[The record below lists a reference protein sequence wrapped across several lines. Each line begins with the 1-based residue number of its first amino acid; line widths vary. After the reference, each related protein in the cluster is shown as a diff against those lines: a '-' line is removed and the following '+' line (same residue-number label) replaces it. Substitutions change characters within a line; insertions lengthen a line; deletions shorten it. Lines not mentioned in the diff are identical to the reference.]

1 MLSVASVKSS
11 SGAANYFA
19 KDDYYVGD
27 GPAELSEWGGKGAE
41 ALGLSGLVAK
51 DDFEKVLDGK
61 LPDDTVVNGNA
72 NRRSGIVLTF
82 SMPKSASLL
91 AQLGGDKRIL
101 DAQLAAVKATMAY
114 LEKHYA
120 QARDRSR
127 NANGEGV
134 VTGKLLYALFQHDT
148 SRALDPQGHIHVVIA
163 NLTQMAN
170 GAWQALR
177 NDPLWKNNTVIGAA
191 YHAAFREKLTGL
203 DAGELHVAAGSS
215 TILYLLPQI
224 VGAFRAAHP
233 DVRLTLHNVV
243 ASEGTDLLRED
254 AVDLV
259 VGTLLDVPADLSY
272 EGAYRFEQRLIA
284 PPGHPLLRKARL
296 ELADLAAHPLIL
308 PPKRQITWRLV
319 DLVLQQNRVPY
330 TVALEVS
337 GWDVI
342 KQYVAM
348 GMGVSI
354 VPSICLGE
362 NDGDRLAS
370 RSLAAFFPSRSY
382 GVVVRKGRVLSP
394 QARAFIALI
403 KPDLLAPREYD
414 QAGHSER

>member
-1 MLSVASVKSS
+1 MR
-11 SGAANYFA
+11 
-19 KDDYYVGD
+19 
-27 GPAELSEWGGKGAE
+27 
-41 ALGLSGLVAK
+41 
-51 DDFEKVLDGK
+51 
-61 LPDDTVVNGNA
+61 T
-72 NRRSGIVLTF
+72 
-82 SMPKSASLL
+82 SASPRFSYKSDRLKPL
-91 AQLGGDKRIL
+91 RAFCQTVRLGSVSR
-101 DAQLAAVKATMAY
+101 AA
-114 LEKHYA
+114 
-120 QARDRSR
+120 D
-127 NANGEGV
+127 
-134 VTGKLLYALFQHDT
+134 ALFVSQPAIT
-148 SRALDPQGHIHVVIA
+148 LQ
-163 NLTQMAN
+163 L
-170 GAWQALR
+170 QALERDLGMPLLER
-177 NDPLWKNNTVIGAA
+177 NGRRLAPTREGEVLFEMALPLVEQIDGLE
-191 YHAAFREKLTGL
+191 AAFRERVRGL
-203 DAGELHVAAGSS
+203 EAGELRIAANSS
-215 TILYLLPQI
+215 TILYLLPKI
-224 VGAFRAAHP
+224 VAAFRVQHP
-233 DVRLTLHNVV
+233 DVHLTLDNVV
-243 ASEGTDLLRED
+243 TSEGTDLLRED

-272 EGAYRFEQRLIA
+272 EAAYRFEQRLVA
-284 PPGHPLLRKARL
+284 PPGHPLLKKAQL
-296 ELADLAAHPLIL
+296 ELADLATYPLIL

-342 KQYVAM
+342 KKYVAM

>member
-1 MLSVASVKSS
+1 VA
-11 SGAANYFA
+11 
-19 KDDYYVGD
+19 
-27 GPAELSEWGGKGAE
+27 
-41 ALGLSGLVAK
+41 
-51 DDFEKVLDGK
+51 
-61 LPDDTVVNGNA
+61 GNA
-72 NRRSGIVLTF
+72 SPRFSYKSDRLKPLRAFCQTVRLGSVSRAADALFVSQPAITLQLQALERDLGVPLLERSGRRLTPTREGEVLYE
-82 SMPKSASLL
+82 
-91 AQLGGDKRIL
+91 
-101 DAQLAAVKATMAY
+101 MALPLVGQIDG
-114 LEKHYA
+114 LE
-120 QARDRSR
+120 
-127 NANGEGV
+127 
-134 VTGKLLYALFQHDT
+134 
-148 SRALDPQGHIHVVIA
+148 
-163 NLTQMAN
+163 
-170 GAWQALR
+170 
-177 NDPLWKNNTVIGAA
+177 
-191 YHAAFREKLTGL
+191 AAFRERVQGL
-203 DAGELHVAAGSS
+203 DAGELKIAANSS
-215 TILYLLPQI
+215 TILYLLPRI
-224 VGAFRAAHP
+224 VEAFRAHHP
-233 DVRLTLHNVV
+233 EVRLTLTNVV
-243 ASEGTDLLRED
+243 TSEGTDLLRED

-259 VGTLLDVPADLSY
+259 VGTVLDVPADLSY
-272 EGAYRFEQRLIA
+272 EAAYRFEQRLIA

-296 ELADLAAHPLIL
+296 ELADLAAYPLIL

-342 KQYVAM
+342 KQYVGM

>member
-1 MLSVASVKSS
+1 MAGSASPRFSYKSDRLKPLRAFCQTVRLGSVSR
-11 SGAANYFA
+11 AADALF
-19 KDDYYVGD
+19 VSQ
-27 GPAELSEWGGKGAE
+27 PAITLQLQ
-41 ALGLSGLVAK
+41 ALERDLGMPLLERNGRRLAPTREGEILYEMALPLVAQ
-51 DDFEKVLDGK
+51 LDG
-61 LPDDTVVNGNA
+61 
-72 NRRSGIVLTF
+72 
-82 SMPKSASLL
+82 
-91 AQLGGDKRIL
+91 
-101 DAQLAAVKATMAY
+101 
-114 LEKHYA
+114 LE
-120 QARDRSR
+120 
-127 NANGEGV
+127 
-134 VTGKLLYALFQHDT
+134 
-148 SRALDPQGHIHVVIA
+148 
-163 NLTQMAN
+163 
-170 GAWQALR
+170 
-177 NDPLWKNNTVIGAA
+177 
-191 YHAAFREKLTGL
+191 AAFRERVQGL
-203 DAGELHVAAGSS
+203 DAGELKIAANSS
-215 TILYLLPQI
+215 TILYLLPRI
-224 VGAFRAAHP
+224 VEAFRAHHP
-233 DVRLTLHNVV
+233 EVRLTLHNVV

-296 ELADLAAHPLIL
+296 ELTDLAAHPLIL